1 MRVRSLAR
9 DGVLT
14 AVALTV
20 FIVELQIPEI
30 VPVPGVKL
38 GLANIVTVVTM
49 FTLGPGDA
57 LAVLLA
63 RILLGGL
70 IVGNPAAIIYSL
82 SGGLTAYLVLLL
94 TRKIMTEKQIW
105 VSSVFAALG
114 HNLGQIGAA
123 IAVTGTPSL
132 IYYLPVLAVSGII
145 AGAFTG
151 LAGQLAVKRLGKA
164 LRR

>member
-49 FTLGPGDA
+49 FTLDPGDA

-70 IVGNPAAIIYSL
+70 IAGNPAAIIYSL

-105 VSSVFAALG
+105 VSSVFASLG

-123 IAVTGTPSL
+123 IVVTGTPSL